1 MFFKKKPF
9 PTKCEYY
16 KIPLVDLSVK
26 PENTP
31 ENLGYLFEYSVIDDS
46 AAYLLS
52 LYEDDTYCGVTG
64 VFSFRYEHDMLRI
77 EGEWHRAPTM
87 LFYLQDKGVM
97 QYEGLYYIIQSEL
110 EFPDATSNDIDGK
123 YFQLP
128 GFIASLRRQGDGW
141 DIHRVDAD
149 MRAYHAAQ
157 YPDTDTQIA
166 LEQERE
172 LWLNFVQDE
181 QMQDLAQY
189 ALLAKAGQ
197 TYLHWLESKI
207 KEE

>member
-1 MFFKKKPF
+1 
-9 PTKCEYY
+9 
-16 KIPLVDLSVK
+16 
-26 PENTP
+26 
-31 ENLGYLFEYSVIDDS
+31 
-46 AAYLLS
+46 
-52 LYEDDTYCGVTG
+52 
-64 VFSFRYEHDMLRI
+64 
-77 EGEWHRAPTM
+77 
-87 LFYLQDKGVM
+87 
-97 QYEGLYYIIQSEL
+97 
-110 EFPDATSNDIDGK
+110 
-123 YFQLP
+123 
-128 GFIASLRRQGDGW
+128 
-141 DIHRVDAD
+141 

-166 LEQERE
+166 LWQERE